1 MKLQGG
7 GVLRVTP
14 SGEVWW
20 KQRLRI
26 KCRVN
31 ISVNPKGHRTGETN
45 RHSGTIFVFRKMGN
59 RRIKRLSWETRAL
72 RDIEKEGQKDPQTR
86 VSQSES
92 IDAGK
97 TIARWEETR
106 AQRGIGSLVSV
117 TRVMVLG

>member
-1 MKLQGG
+1 MKLQSG
-7 GVLRVTP
+7 GVLWVTP
-14 SGEVWW
+14 SGEVWRE
-20 KQRLRI
+20 QRLRI

-31 ISVNPKGHRTGETN
+31 ISVNPKGHRTRETN
-45 RHSGTIFVFRKMGN
+45 RHSGSVFVFRKMGN

-72 RDIEKEGQKDPQTR
+72 KDIEKEGQKDPQTR
-86 VSQSES
+86 VSES

-106 AQRGIGSLVSV
+106 AQRGLGSLVSV